1 MGIIYHSNGKEAWR
15 GSPGDIVY
23 HDNGKEA
30 WRGELGDIVYHWN
43 GKEAWRGR
51 PGDIVY
57 HDNGKEL
64 TRGGTSCQV
73 NIGSGFLLTVT
84 TTEATLLVN
93 GTNIVIAKYK
103 PKPSKKCDNCSQSYH
118 NRGYHS
124 RLRYANG
131 HGLYNFCSSE
141 CGHDFIAS
149 DDYEMVNENNLT
161 KEEQEEEN
169 SKPASSESWKKL
181 LKKFKEQEE
190 REREQRRMREKESQ
204 EKESKGLDNMIDL
217 WFSKIE
223 KGINSFFD
231 RFTK

>member
-15 GSPGDIVY
+15 GSPGDIIY

-30 WRGELGDIVYHWN
+30 WRGELGGYVYHWN

-51 PGDIVY
+51 QGDIVY

-103 PKPSKKCDNCSQSYH
+103 PKPSKKCDNCSKQFYSG
-118 NRGYHS
+118 GYHS
-124 RLRYANG
+124 RLRYADG

-161 KEEQEEEN
+161 KKEQNERD

-181 LKKFKEQEE
+181 QEKFNAHEEKVRQQKRIQEK
-190 REREQRRMREKESQ
+190 QSHEKET
-204 EKESKGLDNMIDL
+204 GGIDNMIDL

-223 KGINSFFD
+223 KRINSFFE
-231 RFTK
+231 RLTK